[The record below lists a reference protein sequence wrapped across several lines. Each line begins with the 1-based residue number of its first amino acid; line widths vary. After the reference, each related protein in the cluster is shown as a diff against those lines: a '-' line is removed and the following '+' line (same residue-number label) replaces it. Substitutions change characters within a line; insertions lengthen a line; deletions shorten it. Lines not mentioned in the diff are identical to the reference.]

1 MKMQSAEQAYEKERP
16 GNGKED
22 SGSRKSWRKA
32 YIGIA
37 VATTAAAVIYTV
49 LRTICGI
56 DPAQGIADLVLLKGL
71 PELGPDAGYGILFL
85 FGALTSF
92 HCVGMCGGIVLSQT
106 VGNSDSIPINKAMA
120 SAAPSALYNLGR
132 VVSYTAVGGV
142 VGSLGYAVGFTGVLK
157 GLVPIVGG
165 LFVIIMGMSL
175 LGIFPFLR
183 RFSLPIPGFFAGKLL
198 RKNKYGPLSIGL
210 LSGLV
215 PCGPLQIVQLYA
227 LGTRST
233 VFGALSMLVF
243 ALGTVPLLFVF
254 GTLNTVINKKHTL
267 VVLRTSAVLVII
279 LGTIMFGR
287 GLALFGVS
295 PDLQALSITE
305 GNKSTARVEEGIQT
319 VATELRT
326 SGYTP
331 IVVQK
336 DIPVKWIIKVKGED
350 LNKCNNTIVIPE
362 LKIEKSLT
370 EGDNLIEFT
379 PRREG
384 EIAFSCWMGMIKSKI
399 TVVEKIQ
406 KPIDNLR
413 QTN

>member
-1 MKMQSAEQAYEKERP
+1 MKVIMKMQSAEQAYEKERP

-22 SGSRKSWRKA
+22 SGSRKSRRKA

-37 VATTAAAVIYTV
+37 VATAAAAVIYAV

-56 DPAQGIADLVLLKGL
+56 DPAQGIADLVLLKNL
-71 PELGPDAGYGILFL
+71 PDLGPDAGYGILFL
-85 FGALTSF
+85 FGVLTSF
-92 HCVGMCGGIVLSQT
+92 HCVGMCGGLVMSQSFE
-106 VGNSDSIPINKAMA
+106 GIKD
-120 SAAPSALYNLGR
+120 SAAYNAGR
-132 VVSYTAVGGV
+132 VISYTAVGGV

-210 LSGLV
+210 LSGLM